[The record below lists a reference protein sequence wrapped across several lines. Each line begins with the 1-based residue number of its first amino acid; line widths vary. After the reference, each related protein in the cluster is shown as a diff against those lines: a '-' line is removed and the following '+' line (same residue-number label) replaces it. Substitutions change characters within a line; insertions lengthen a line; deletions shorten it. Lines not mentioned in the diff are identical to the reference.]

1 VKFFAFIVLCCLP
14 TLALANDA
22 FLSLMSGLKPPYPR
36 ELLKSAHPGKV
47 LVELSINASGKVEK
61 TRIVESSHP
70 KFAEAAQNTL
80 SKWRYEPWSTTQG
93 RPEKVDVMVPIIFGA
108 HGLEPFSKEI
118 TVGLENTRCTYLN
131 QEVELSERNFPL
143 EPLSKVDVFWH
154 TRKYLASGYVTHQVP
169 NKSKRSTLLTELEKA
184 VPAIVKAC
192 KQDPDARYGTYLPH
206 EIRGVL
212 VSHH

>member
-1 VKFFAFIVLCCLP
+1 MKFLAFIVLCCLP

-22 FLSLMSGLKPPYPR
+22 FLSLMTGLKPTYPR
-36 ELLKSAHPGKV
+36 ELLKSAHSGKV
-47 LVELSINASGKVEK
+47 LVEMTISASGQVEN

-70 KFAEAAQNTL
+70 KFAEAAQHTL
-80 SKWRYEPWSTTQG
+80 SKWRYQPWSTTQG
-93 RPEKVDVMVPIIFGA
+93 RPEKVDVLVPIIFGA

-118 TVGLENTRCTYLN
+118 SVGLENTRCTYLN

-154 TRKYLASGYVTHQVP
+154 TRKYLASSYVAHQVT
-169 NKSKRSTLLTELEKA
+169 NKAKRSALFTELDKA
-184 VPAIVKAC
+184 VPAMVKAC
-192 KQDPDARYGTYLPH
+192 KQNPDARYGNYLPH

-212 VSHH
+212 VSYQ